1 MNPNGPTQT
10 YLQASPILDF
20 ENELNNRVNSRVDRQ
35 RWQEKIREYLNVNG
49 IFGFDFTSDLKNTV
63 F

>member
-1 MNPNGPTQT
+1 MNPTGPMQT
-10 YLQASPILDF
+10 HLQASPILNL

-35 RWQEKIREYLNVNG
+35 RWQEKIGEYLNVSS
-49 IFGFDFTSDLKNTV
+49 IFGFDFASDLKKKA